1 VSVWRWR
8 RPRYTA
14 KVKGCSPPHC
24 RCYGCGCES
33 MDRPHLASKAR
44 QALTRRRREGG
55 RREAEE
61 RSNGGLRVCRPSTN
75 PSASVFMWVGV
86 CVRAQAHLFNESTR
100 ERGRKRGL
108 GCMCP
113 FFSLLGVRGGGEAEK
128 QKSGGFGSTK
138 IKEEECAEQGQV
150 SEKGEGRR
158 REEDVYC
165 GVCRVIRC
173 CLAIVSHSATATHAH
188 HPSQHISSNRRVDLP
203 SPPPPSLPTRVS
215 CMPCF
220 GPTGRRMQFVMHGT
234 TTI

>member
-100 ERGRKRGL
+100 VKEGGKGAWDARVPSSPCLVFVVVEKRRSKKVAALGPQKSRRKNARNKARSARREKGGGGRR
-108 GCMCP
+108 MCIVVCVV
-113 FFSLLGVRGGGEAEK
+113 LLGVAWLSSLT
-128 QKSGGFGSTK
+128 QPQPLTPTTHPNISPATDAST
-138 IKEEECAEQGQV
+138 
-150 SEKGEGRR
+150 
-158 REEDVYC
+158 
-165 GVCRVIRC
+165 
-173 CLAIVSHSATATHAH
+173 
-188 HPSQHISSNRRVDLP
+188 
-203 SPPPPSLPTRVS
+203 SPPLPLPPSRLEYHACRALARPEGE
-215 CMPCF
+215 CNL
-220 GPTGRRMQFVMHGT
+220 
-234 TTI
+234 